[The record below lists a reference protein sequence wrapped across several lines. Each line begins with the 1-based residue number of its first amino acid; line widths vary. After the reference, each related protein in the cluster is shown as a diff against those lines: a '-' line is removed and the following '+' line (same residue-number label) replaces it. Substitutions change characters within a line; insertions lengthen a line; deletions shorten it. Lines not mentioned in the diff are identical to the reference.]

1 MRIDGKKRHFWWLQI
16 SNDCNFLPA
25 FFPRFFHCP
34 IGQYHDTLP
43 TINFQSVSTNYPSS
57 SNKPSKRKNISFWD
71 AIWTRYSAF
80 IINMFLIFKS
90 FIWDMKPAISC
101 LESAGHPTGGRRH
114 TLLAEGPSCTLSSS
128 YSQLISLDVG
138 VWTEWLNSLANGPP
152 PALHLSST
160 PAPHFQIPQILQ
172 ILKSEHCLA
181 EGSEGGFANWVY
193 VHTQG
198 SGATHTP
205 PREGRLKRR
214 QEKLSWACF
223 SLKRIQ
229 IILSFKKGGLGLP
242 NCLTRCYD
250 TFRRPTKGLEWRE
263 EISWWKLW
271 NQWQKVAKTPQ
282 SQKHSWPTFWRK
294 GYEVCSLSQPILTSL
309 PNLLDYMGRK
319 LCYSLQQVNYHC
331 ITGSWTP

>member
-57 SNKPSKRKNISFWD
+57 SNKPSKQKK
-71 AIWTRYSAF
+71 Y
-80 IINMFLIFKS
+80 FLRCHLNSVFSIYNEHVLNFQK
-90 FIWDMKPAISC
+90 
-101 LESAGHPTGGRRH
+101 LYLGHEAGHKLPRICRTPHWRH